1 MEKFKPLG
9 DKSHLRMKTMKKN
22 TWRKNHKF
30 TLIFII
36 LFLILVPTFT
46 FSSEKID
53 DPIFIGLSYPFY
65 MDSEIEFASGF
76 QLALDQI
83 NSSGGVNGRELKVL
97 KVDDKG
103 SVAEGMKAAQYFIQQ
118 EVAAV
123 IGHFNSSVA
132 LITAQIYDNNDT
144 VYIASCATT
153 PFLMKASYTEVF
165 RTIPDDKQVIQK
177 LFDFIS
183 GQGIQ
188 NVSVY
193 YAEDDFGRGVADSA
207 QAVASDFGIEIV
219 DRTSIVHRNNFERVM
234 DRWRALDCEAVLI
247 GDTFDNVKDQIKA
260 IKQAIPDIL
269 ILGTS
274 SLDYPDYINYLGKS
288 AEGSIIPTHYKSL
301 ATSQINQD
309 FLYTFKQQFRKEPD
323 MYAAIAYDTLMILKT
338 ALERTT
344 QQNTTEKTVIK
355 LSEALFDIRRYSG
368 VTGTIYFNKSGEIKG
383 DNIFLKIVADGEFVF
398 PDDN

>member
-1 MEKFKPLG
+1 MKPMEK
-9 DKSHLRMKTMKKN
+9 KT
-22 TWRKNHKF
+22 RKNVFSSK
-30 TLIFII
+30 FII
-36 LFLILVPTFT
+36 LFLILIPTFT
-46 FSSEKID
+46 LASEKPD
-53 DPIFIGLSYPFY
+53 EPILIGLSYPFY
-65 MDSEIEFASGF
+65 MDNDIQFDLGF
-76 QLALDQI
+76 ELALEQI
-83 NSSGGVNGRELKVL
+83 NTSGGVNGRELKVL

-153 PFLMKASYTEVF
+153 PFLMKDSYAKVF

-183 GQGIQ
+183 RQGVQ
-188 NVSVY
+188 NVAVY

-207 QAVASDFGIEIV
+207 QTVAPDYGIDIV
-219 DRTSIVHRNNFERVM
+219 DRTSIVHQNNFERVM

-247 GDTFDNVKDQIKA
+247 GDIFDNVKDQIKA
-260 IKQAIPDIL
+260 IKQALPDIL

-274 SLDYPDYINYLGKS
+274 SLDYPDYITYLGKS

-301 ATSQINQD
+301 ATSQANQN
-309 FLYTFKQQFRKEPD
+309 FNYSFKQQFRKDPD
-323 MYAAIAYDTLMILKT
+323 
-338 ALERTT
+338 
-344 QQNTTEKTVIK
+344 
-355 LSEALFDIRRYSG
+355 
-368 VTGTIYFNKSGEIKG
+368 
-383 DNIFLKIVADGEFVF
+383 
-398 PDDN
+398 

>member
-1 MEKFKPLG
+1 
-9 DKSHLRMKTMKKN
+9 MKTMKKN
-22 TWRKNHKF
+22 NQRSINK
-30 TLIFII
+30 LPSIFII
-36 LFLILVPTFT
+36 LFLILLPIFT
-46 FSSEKID
+46 LASEKTEN
-53 DPIFIGLSYPFY
+53 PILIGLSYPFY
-65 MDSEIEFASGF
+65 MDNEIEFDLGF

-118 EVAAV
+118 DVAAV

-132 LITAQIYDNNDT
+132 LITAQIYDNNDM

-153 PFLMKASYTEVF
+153 PFLMKEAYTKVF

-183 GQGIQ
+183 GQGVQ
-188 NVSVY
+188 NVAVY

-207 QAVASDFGIEIV
+207 QTVAPDYGIEIV
-219 DRTSIVHRNNFERVM
+219 DRTSIVHQNNFERVM

-274 SLDYPDYINYLGKS
+274 SLDYPDYITYLGKS

-301 ATSQINQD
+301 ATSKVNQD
-309 FLYTFKQQFRKEPD
+309 FIYSFKQRFRKEPD

-338 ALERTT
+338 ALERVTR
-344 QQNTTEKTVIK
+344 QNTPKKTVID
-355 LSEALFDIRRYSG
+355 LSEALLDIRRYSG
-368 VTGTIYFNKSGEIKG
+368 VTGTIHFSKNGEING
-383 DNIFLKIVADGEFVF
+383 DNIFLKIVADGKFIF
-398 PDDN
+398 PDGN

>member
-1 MEKFKPLG
+1 MLSFEKP
-9 DKSHLRMKTMKKN
+9 DEP
-22 TWRKNHKF
+22 
-30 TLIFII
+30 I
-36 LFLILVPTFT
+36 L
-46 FSSEKID
+46 
-53 DPIFIGLSYPFY
+53 IGLSYPFY
-65 MDSEIEFASGF
+65 MDNDIEFDLGF
-76 QLALDQI
+76 QLALEEI
-83 NSSGGVNGRELKVL
+83 NTAGGINGRELKVL

-118 EVAAV
+118 EVTAV

-144 VYIASCATT
+144 VYIASCATI
-153 PFLMKASYTEVF
+153 PFLMKDTYTKVF

-177 LFDFIS
+177 LFDFIN

-188 NVSVY
+188 NVVVY

-207 QAVASDFGIEIV
+207 QTFAPVYGIEII
-219 DRTSIVHRNNFERVM
+219 DRTTIVHQNNFDRVM

-247 GDTFDNVKDQIKA
+247 GDTFDNVKNQIKA

-274 SLDYPDYINYLGKS
+274 SLDYPDYITYLGKS

-301 ATSQINQD
+301 ATSQANQN
-309 FLYTFKQQFRKEPD
+309 FHYTFKQQFRKEPD

-338 ALERTT
+338 ALERATR
-344 QQNTTEKTVIK
+344 QNTTEKTVIS
-355 LSEALFDIRRYSG
+355 LSEALLDIRRYSG
-368 VTGTIYFNKSGEIKG
+368 VTGTVHFNQNGEIEG
-383 DNIFLKIVADGEFVF
+383 DNIFLKIVVDGEFIF
-398 PDDN
+398 PDDD

>member
-1 MEKFKPLG
+1 
-9 DKSHLRMKTMKKN
+9 MKKYN
-22 TWRKNHKF
+22 QININKF
-30 TLIFII
+30 SLIFII
-36 LFLILVPTFT
+36 LFLVLIPAFT
-46 FSSEKID
+46 FSSEKTD

-65 MDSEIEFASGF
+65 MDNEIEFDLGF

-83 NSSGGVNGRELKVL
+83 NTSGGVNGRELRVL

-103 SVAEGMKAAQYFIQQ
+103 SVADGMKAAQYFIQQ

-153 PFLMKASYTEVF
+153 PFLMKDSYTEVF

-183 GQGIQ
+183 EQGIQ
-188 NVSVY
+188 KVAVY

-207 QAVASDFGIEIV
+207 QTVAQDYGIELV
-219 DRTSIVHRNNFERVM
+219 DRTSIVHQNNFELVM
-234 DRWRALDCEAVLI
+234 DRWRAFDCEAVLI
-247 GDTFDNVKDQIKA
+247 GDTFYNVKDQIKA

-274 SLDYPDYINYLGKS
+274 SLDYTDYINYLGKS
-288 AEGSIIPTHYKSL
+288 AEGSIIPTHYKSM
-301 ATSQINQD
+301 ATSQANQD

-344 QQNTTEKTVIK
+344 QQNTTEKTVIS
-355 LSEALFDIRRYSG
+355 LSEALLDIRRYSG
-368 VTGTIYFNKSGEIKG
+368 VTGTIHFNKNGEING
-383 DNIFLKIVADGEFVF
+383 DNIFLKIVADGNFIF

>member
-1 MEKFKPLG
+1 
-9 DKSHLRMKTMKKN
+9 MKTMKKN
-22 TWRKNHKF
+22 NQRSINK
-30 TLIFII
+30 LPSIFII
-36 LFLILVPTFT
+36 LFLILL
-46 FSSEKID
+46 
-53 DPIFIGLSYPFY
+53 PIFTLASEETENPILIGLSYPFY
-65 MDSEIEFASGF
+65 MDNEIEFDLGF

-83 NSSGGVNGRELKVL
+83 NTTGGVNGRELKVL

-118 EVAAV
+118 DVAAV

-132 LITAQIYDNNDT
+132 LITSQIYDNNDM

-153 PFLMKASYTEVF
+153 PFLMKGSYTKVF

-183 GQGIQ
+183 GQGVQ
-188 NVSVY
+188 NVAVY

-207 QAVASDFGIEIV
+207 QTVAPDYGIDIV
-219 DRTSIVHRNNFERVM
+219 DRTSIVHQNNFERVM

-274 SLDYPDYINYLGKS
+274 SLDYPDYITYLGKS

-301 ATSQINQD
+301 ATSKVNQD
-309 FLYTFKQQFRKEPD
+309 FIYSFKQRFRKEPD

-338 ALERTT
+338 ALERVTR
-344 QQNTTEKTVIK
+344 QNTPEKTVID
-355 LSEALFDIRRYSG
+355 LSEALLDIRRYSG
-368 VTGTIYFNKSGEIKG
+368 VTGTIHFSKNGEING
-383 DNIFLKIVADGEFVF
+383 DNIFLKIVADGKFIF
-398 PDDN
+398 PDGN

>member
-1 MEKFKPLG
+1 M
-9 DKSHLRMKTMKKN
+9 RQKKVYL
-22 TWRKNHKF
+22 
-30 TLIFII
+30 LIV
-36 LFLILVPTFT
+36 LILITLSTFMLS
-46 FSSEKID
+46 FEKPD
-53 DPIFIGLSYPFY
+53 EPILIGLSYPFY
-65 MDSEIEFASGF
+65 MDNGIEFDLGF
-76 QLALDQI
+76 QLALEEI
-83 NSSGGVNGRELKVL
+83 NAGGGINGRALKVL
-97 KVDDKG
+97 KADDKG

-153 PFLMKASYTEVF
+153 PFLMKDSYTEVF

-183 GQGIQ
+183 EQGIQ
-188 NVSVY
+188 KVAVY

-207 QAVASDFGIEIV
+207 QTVAQDYGIELV
-219 DRTSIVHRNNFERVM
+219 DRTTIVHQNNFDRVM

-247 GDTFDNVKDQIKA
+247 GDTFDSVKDQIKS
-260 IKQAIPDIL
+260 IKQAVPDIL

-274 SLDYPDYINYLGKS
+274 SLDYPDYITYLGKS

-301 ATSQINQD
+301 ATSQANQN
-309 FLYTFKQQFRKEPD
+309 FNYSFKQQFRKDPD

-338 ALERTT
+338 ALERATRE
-344 QQNTTEKTVIK
+344 NTSDKTVIN
-355 LSEALFDIRRYSG
+355 LSEALLDIRRYSG
-368 VTGTIYFNKSGEIKG
+368 VTGTIRFSKNGEIEG
-383 DNIFLKIVADGEFVF
+383 DNIFLKIVVDGEFIF
-398 PDDN
+398 PDDD